1 MNKYIVIYA
10 FLVSCTVTVGIS
22 LGLKHFFLKCS
33 SHTVKDLFKHTSSL
47 FWVTSAFFNNKQDHF
62 ISGDVTFTDVF
73 RDFSNMASR
82 DPDRL
87 KRNFDSK
94 DPDRQ
99 TEL

>member
-1 MNKYIVIYA
+1 MMGLFPVYII
-10 FLVSCTVTVGIS
+10 IS
-22 LGLKHFFLKCS
+22 SWAPVL
-33 SHTVKDLFKHTSSL
+33 
-47 FWVTSAFFNNKQDHF
+47 FFNNYKVWDHF